1 MMKPRRMLVA
11 LFAASGLLGGCTD
24 LADIDAGTCGNG
36 VLEAGEDC
44 DQSGGG
50 CIQPGESFQC
60 RFECKTDADCTSG
73 WRCGADQVC
82 REPTGSFQ
90 LGDYLPADNQIDLGV
105 AEVNGAAPADLVTI
119 SASGELV
126 VRFGGSGLSD
136 VARFQTRGARPATGQ
151 LTKEANA
158 DIVHI
163 SDFAIGVL
171 LGSPQKTLRPVAYA
185 PIPIEQGESR
195 FVVLEGKL
203 PDVSKGEN
211 DPKTALEIRNYL
223 FDDIV
228 VLAGDK
234 IVDALSQELNPNIA
248 TMPFDSATLIGGVP
262 VGNVDEGAAS
272 PCDEMVLAPFLGS
285 QVYVFSPCKQGGVS
299 WNDDFAALPPV
310 TLPGATTVG
319 GGVLLADF
327 DGDGHLDL
335 LIGGALPGP
344 PGEGAEAL
352 ALVAYGAGDGTFNS
366 TSPAVPGATDGKAA
380 LTTLLLPNMPLAAG
394 DINGDGRAD
403 LVLPHAFVMS
413 VPGCNQLS
421 KACYD
426 AYPILL
432 GGLIAARVEDFNGNG
447 LPDVVAI
454 SGQVRS
460 VFFFNGTGSN
470 VTNLFVVPTVGLPT
484 TLASGDFDG
493 DLVRDVAIAES
504 QGGIIGVGGTATK
517 GGDVGVVPDPSDG
530 DVLSVLFGKLQG
542 APEPPVRMGELGW
555 VEGILTGNL
564 AVQGFDKMSDIG
576 VLSTDQFGARAVALF
591 AGASNRQLQSPFQ
604 LTDSGGEPDLPVAVG
619 VGQFTSDDH
628 LDIAA
633 LAVTL
638 GGETRLWLVPSTGT
652 AALSTGTTKVLTLG
666 AGSDVAP
673 CSASLVRMDLD
684 ADGRDELLVIGEA
697 AGANAQGA
705 RIVVAR
711 ASSNEGVDSFSLD
724 PPIDFPELKLTNH
737 PLPRS
742 LCRAYLTG
750 EDVEEAEGRLG
761 RVEVGNVDAT
771 GGQDLVVMTF
781 VATGEGEQQT
791 LTSRLLVFPDGK
803 LDAGSALDIAL
814 PSDVNPVTFTLL
826 YADKDPELELAYFA
840 PQGTFVADLD
850 LAAKKLTNLVTL
862 DQPFFGAEPA
872 TAPGFDF
879 PINPVAG
886 DFDGD
891 GIPDVAMG
899 YLSGTQLFYGVPVRK

>member
-1 MMKPRRMLVA
+1 MMKHRRLLGGLVA
-11 LFAASGLLGGCTD
+11 ASTLLAGCTD
-24 LADIDAGTCGNG
+24 LAAIDAGTCGNG

-44 DQSGGG
+44 DRSGGS
-50 CIQPGESFQC
+50 CIQPGEPFEC
-60 RFECKTDADCTSG
+60 RYRCKTDADCTSG

-82 REPTGSFQ
+82 REPTGSFRV
-90 LGDYLPADNQIDLGV
+90 GDYLPADNQIDLGV

-119 SASGELV
+119 SASGELM
-126 VRFGGSGLSD
+126 VRFGGSGLSE
-136 VARFQTRGARPATGQ
+136 VARFQTRGARPTTGR
-151 LTKEANA
+151 LTQEANA

-163 SDFAIGVL
+163 SEFAIGVL
-171 LGSPQKTLRPVAYA
+171 LGSPQKTLRPVAYS
-185 PIPIEQGESR
+185 PIPVLQDGTR
-195 FVVLEGKL
+195 FVALEGKL
-203 PDVSKGEN
+203 PDLSKGG
-211 DPKTALEIRNYL
+211 DALKNELRNYS

-228 VLAGDK
+228 MLVGDK
-234 IVDALSQELNPNIA
+234 IIDALSSEMNPVIA
-248 TMPFDSATLIGGVP
+248 TMPFDSTTLFGAVP
-262 VGNVDEGAAS
+262 VGNVDEGVGS
-272 PCDEMVLAPFLGS
+272 PCDEMVLAPPFAS
-285 QVYVFSPCKQGGVS
+285 QIYVFSPCKQGGVA

-310 TLPGATTVG
+310 TLPGAATVG
-319 GGVLLADF
+319 EGAMLADL

-335 LIGGALPGP
+335 LIGGALAGP
-344 PGEGAEAL
+344 PGEGAEAP

-366 TSPAVPGATDGKAA
+366 TSPALPGATDGKAA
-380 LTTLLLPNMPLAAG
+380 LTTFALTGLPLAAG
-394 DINGDGRAD
+394 DLNGDGQAD
-403 LVLPHAFVMS
+403 LVMPHAFVMS
-413 VPGCNQLS
+413 KAGCKLLS
-421 KACYD
+421 KACYNVL
-426 AYPILL
+426 PIQL
-432 GGLIAARVEDFNGNG
+432 GGLIAARIEDINANG

-460 VFFFNGTGSN
+460 VFFFNGTGSD
-470 VTNLFVVPTVGLPT
+470 VMNLFVVPTEGLPT
-484 TLASGDFDG
+484 TLATGDFDG

-504 QGGIIGVGGTATK
+504 QGGIIGVGGTAPK
-517 GGDVGVVPDPSDG
+517 GGDLGGGTDSSGG

-542 APEPPVRMGELGW
+542 APEPPVRMGQLGW

-564 AVQGFDKMSDIG
+564 SVQGFDKMSDMG
-576 VLSTDQFGARAVALF
+576 VLGYDQFGAHAVALF
-591 AGASNRQLQSPFQ
+591 SGASNRQLQSPFQ
-604 LTDSGGEPDLPVAVG
+604 LSDGGEPDIPVAVG

-633 LAVTL
+633 LAVNL
-638 GGETRLWLVPSTGT
+638 SGQTRLWLVPSTGT
-652 AALSTGTTKVLTLG
+652 AALSTATTKVLPLG

-697 AGANAQGA
+697 AGSNAQGA

-711 ASSNEGVDSFSLD
+711 ASSSEGSESFALD

-750 EDVEEAEGRLG
+750 EAVEEAEGRLG
-761 RVEVGNVDAT
+761 RVEVGNVDAA
-771 GGQDLVVMTF
+771 GGLDLVVMTF

-803 LDAGSALDIAL
+803 LDAASALDIAL
-814 PSDVNPVTFTLL
+814 PPDVNPVTFTLL
-826 YADKDPELELAYFA
+826 NADKDPELELAYFA

-850 LAAKKLTNLVTL
+850 LAAKRLINLVTL
-862 DQPFFGAEPA
+862 DQPSFGVEPA
-872 TAPGFDF
+872 TSPGFDF

-899 YLSGTQLFYGVPVRK
+899 YLSGTQVFYGVPVKK